1 MIFYY
6 LLLFITLALV
16 FLALSIWIEYKESDY
31 PEYDIVDALLIAA
44 TWVSRGLG
52 LAFGVMS
59 VIGLVK
65 IMIWFIGL

>member
-1 MIFYY
+1 MIFYW
-6 LLLFITLALV
+6 LLIFVTLALV

-31 PEYDIVDALLIAA
+31 PDYDIIDALLIAA

>member
-1 MIFYY
+1 MIFYW
-6 LLLFITLALV
+6 LLIFVTLALV

-31 PEYDIVDALLIAA
+31 PGYDIVDALLIAA

>member
-1 MIFYY
+1 MIFYG
-6 LLLFITLALV
+6 LLIFVMLALV

-31 PEYDIVDALLIAA
+31 PDYDIVDALLIAA

-52 LAFGVMS
+52 LAFGIMS

>member
-1 MIFYY
+1 MIFYW
-6 LLLFITLALV
+6 LLIFVTLALV

>member
-1 MIFYY
+1 MIFYW
-6 LLLFITLALV
+6 LLIFVALALV

-31 PEYDIVDALLIAA
+31 PDYDIVDALLIAA
-44 TWVSRGLG
+44 TWVLRGLG

>member
-1 MIFYY
+1 MIFYW
-6 LLLFITLALV
+6 LLIFVTLALV

-31 PEYDIVDALLIAA
+31 PDHDIVDALLIAA

>member
-1 MIFYY
+1 MIFYW
-6 LLLFITLALV
+6 LLIFVTLALV

-52 LAFGVMS
+52 WAFGVMS
-59 VIGLVK
+59 VIGLAK

>member
-1 MIFYY
+1 MIFYG
-6 LLLFITLALV
+6 LLIFVTLALV

-31 PEYDIVDALLIAA
+31 PDYDIVDALLIAA

>member
-31 PEYDIVDALLIAA
+31 PNYDIVDALLIAA

-59 VIGLVK
+59 IIGLVK
-65 IMIWFIGL
+65 VMIWFIEL

>member
-1 MIFYY
+1 MIFYW
-6 LLLFITLALV
+6 LLIFITLALV

-31 PEYDIVDALLIAA
+31 PDYDIVDALLIAA

>member
-1 MIFYY
+1 MIFYW
-6 LLLFITLALV
+6 LLIFVTLALV

-31 PEYDIVDALLIAA
+31 PDYDIVDALLIAA

>member
-31 PEYDIVDALLIAA
+31 PDYDIVDALLIAA

-65 IMIWFIGL
+65 VMIWFIGL

>member
-1 MIFYY
+1 MIFYW
-6 LLLFITLALV
+6 LLIFVTLALV

-31 PEYDIVDALLIAA
+31 PDYDIIDALLIAA

-52 LAFGVMS
+52 LAFGIMS

>member
-1 MIFYY
+1 MIFYW
-6 LLLFITLALV
+6 LLIFVTLALV

-44 TWVSRGLG
+44 MWVSRGLG

>member
-1 MIFYY
+1 MIFYW
-6 LLLFITLALV
+6 LLIFITLALV

-31 PEYDIVDALLIAA
+31 PDYDIVDALLIAA

-52 LAFGVMS
+52 LAFGIMS

-65 IMIWFIGL
+65 IIIWFIGL

>member
-1 MIFYY
+1 MIFYW
-6 LLLFITLALV
+6 LLIFVTLALV

-52 LAFGVMS
+52 LAFGIMS
-59 VIGLVK
+59 IIGLVK

>member
-1 MIFYY
+1 MIFYW
-6 LLLFITLALV
+6 LLIFVTLALA

-31 PEYDIVDALLIAA
+31 PDYDIVDALLIAA